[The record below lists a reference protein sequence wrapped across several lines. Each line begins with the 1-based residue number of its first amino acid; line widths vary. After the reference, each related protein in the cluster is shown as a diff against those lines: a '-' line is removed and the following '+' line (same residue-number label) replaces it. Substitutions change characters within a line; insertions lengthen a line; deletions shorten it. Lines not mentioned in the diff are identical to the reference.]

1 MKCLTGTGVSLLVR
15 VGTVQRGQE
24 LARVAPY
31 RQRGDAIHHVRLV
44 RVAERVDLLAQL
56 RRLLEQLRLHICLHS
71 HP

>member
-1 MKCLTGTGVSLLVR
+1 
-15 VGTVQRGQE
+15 
-24 LARVAPY
+24 
-31 RQRGDAIHHVRLV
+31 V